1 MKNYKRQ
8 VEEAQEAINEFTNN
22 VTVHDVTVD
31 GQTAIVG
38 QYHNNGRVARHVAA
52 AGRYFNVDL
61 FVSYF
66 RGRADW
72 LNASDEVKQHCTDNG
87 IHPQRYKT
95 N

>member
-22 VTVHDVTVD
+22 VTVHAVTVD
-31 GQTAIVG
+31 GQSDIVG
-38 QYHNNGRVARHVAA
+38 QYPNGGRVVGYSAQLS
-52 AGRYFNVDL
+52 RYFNMDL

-72 LNASDEVKQHCTDNG
+72 LNASDETRQHCTDNG
-87 IHPQRYKT
+87 IHPQRYKI